1 MSVTI
6 LQAAQEANTAAGI
19 RNFAFAN
26 LTEFN
31 SFKDGF
37 NELEYPIN
45 VMVPFTVN
53 SQFLSRGIKNS
64 VIIRGWVLTRLR
76 EDTNDFRSLKIE
88 PDYIN
93 PMRVLAMTFVRRL
106 LDSDVIDSEVENV
119 NATFVPEYQFLDSH
133 LFGVSYSLTLPTKA
147 HIC

>member
-1 MSVTI
+1 VTI
-6 LQAAQEANTAAGI
+6 LQATTEANTAAGI
-19 RNFAFAN
+19 KNFVFAD

-37 NELEYPIN
+37 NELDYPIN

-53 SQFLSRGIKNS
+53 SLFLNNRIKNS
-64 VIIRGWVLTRLR
+64 VLIRGWVLTRLR
-76 EDTNDFRSLKIE
+76 EDTNDFRSVKIE

-93 PMRVLAMTFVRRL
+93 PMRMLAMKFVRRI
-106 LDSDVIDSEVENV
+106 LDSEVIDSESEGVS
-119 NATFVPEYQFLDSH
+119 ATFVPEYQFLDAH
-133 LFGVSYSLTLPTKA
+133 LFGVSYSFTLPTKA

>member
-1 MSVTI
+1 VTI
-6 LQAAQEANTAAGI
+6 LQAIHEANAAAGI
-19 RNFAFAN
+19 KNLAFAD

-37 NELEYPIN
+37 NELDYPVN
-45 VMVPFTVN
+45 VVVPFTVN
-53 SQFLSRGIKNS
+53 SQFLNNRVKSTVK
-64 VIIRGWVLTRLR
+64 IRGWVLTRLR
-76 EDTNDFRSLKIE
+76 EDTNDFRSLKIW

-93 PMRVLAMTFVRRL
+93 PQYLLANKFVRRL

-119 NATFVPEYQFLDSH
+119 GATFVPEYQFLDAH
-133 LFGVSYSLTLPTKA
+133 LFGVSYSLNLPTKA

>member
-1 MSVTI
+1 VTI

-64 VIIRGWVLTRLR
+64 VLIRGWVLTRLR

-93 PMRVLAMTFVRRL
+93 PMRELAMTFVRRL

-119 NATFVPEYQFLDSH
+119 NAKFVPEYQFLDSH

>member
-1 MSVTI
+1 
-6 LQAAQEANTAAGI
+6 
-19 RNFAFAN
+19 
-26 LTEFN
+26 
-31 SFKDGF
+31 
-37 NELEYPIN
+37 
-45 VMVPFTVN
+45 VPFTVN

-64 VIIRGWVLTRLR
+64 VLIRGWVLTRLR

-93 PMRVLAMTFVRRL
+93 PMRELAMTFVRRL

>member
-1 MSVTI
+1 VTI

-64 VIIRGWVLTRLR
+64 VLIRGWVLTRLR

-93 PMRVLAMTFVRRL
+93 PMRELAMTFVRRL